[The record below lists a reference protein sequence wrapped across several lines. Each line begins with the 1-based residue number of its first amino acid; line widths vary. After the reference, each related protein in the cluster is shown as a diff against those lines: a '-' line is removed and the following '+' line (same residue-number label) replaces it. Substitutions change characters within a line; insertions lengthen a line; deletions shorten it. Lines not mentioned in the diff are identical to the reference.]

1 MSAPRI
7 AVLATIAVLAL
18 TGLSSCGGGDD
29 ASSSKRAAAP
39 IVRPERVPAAVVAR
53 ANRNCRQML
62 RDVKRVGRA
71 AVRTEYSNTLEL
83 ATEGF
88 AKPGLRLMRWLA
100 KRQQA
105 LEPSA
110 GNTRFSAYADLFD
123 PIIVLA
129 KQGLSAGRAGDR
141 SRSEQLRDLLT
152 GLGEDQREAAR
163 RAGLRDCDVDFLD
176 ALVRGATG

>member
-1 MSAPRI
+1 MNAPRLALITMI
-7 AVLATIAVLAL
+7 AALAL
-18 TGLSSCGGGDD
+18 TGLGSCGSGDD
-29 ASSSKRAAAP
+29 ASNKRGGGAR
-39 IVRPERVPAAVVAR
+39 VQPERVPGAVVAS

-62 RDVKRVGRA
+62 RKVKQVGRA
-71 AVRTEYSNTLEL
+71 AMRASYSNTLEL

-105 LEPSA
+105 LEHTA
-110 GNTRFSAYADLFD
+110 ANARFNVYADLFD

-129 KQGLSAGRAGDR
+129 KQALSAGRANDR
-141 SRSEQLRDLLT
+141 ARSEQLRDLLT
-152 GLGEDQREAAR
+152 GLGEDQREAAHV
-163 RAGLRDCDVDFLD
+163 AGLRNCDVDFLD